1 MSRQANKTLIGG
13 FVLGAV
19 ALAVAA
25 VIVFGS
31 GRLFQRINKYVCFF
45 EGSVKGL
52 SVGAPVVFRG
62 VEIGSVIDVQLAA
75 DPNNL
80 TISIPVYIEIK
91 PQRFRVAGG
100 SSPVSLGRLK
110 RSPAENLKLLI
121 DKGLRAQLQS
131 QSFVTGQLM
140 VGLDFHPDKP
150 AKLLGDGKVM
160 EIPTVPSTMEE
171 LSNTL
176 QKIPVGDISANL
188 SSAIAG
194 IDRFVN
200 SPEGLNQTLQDIQ
213 KLLRN
218 VDSKIGPLASGI
230 GEAVKQA
237 QKTLQNVDSRIGPL
251 ASNLEE
257 TVKDT
262 RKLVRNVDRE
272 IPPLASDLKST
283 VQATKATVVTAEK
296 TLNEI
301 KTLTGRDSQTVYK
314 LNKALDDL
322 STAARSVR
330 TLADNLNRQPESLLR
345 GKSAPKGR

>member
-19 ALAVAA
+19 VLAVVA
-25 VIVFGS
+25 VIAFGS
-31 GRLFQRINKYVCFF
+31 GRLFQRINKYVLFF
-45 EGSVKGL
+45 QGSVKGL
-52 SVGAPVVFRG
+52 SVGAPVVLRG
-62 VEIGSVIDVQLAA
+62 VQIGSVIDVELVA
-75 DPNNL
+75 DPSTL
-80 TISIPVYIEIK
+80 TVNIPVYIEIMPEK
-91 PQRFRVAGG
+91 FHNIGG
-100 SSPVSLGRLK
+100 FQK
-110 RSPAENLKLLI
+110 RSPAENLQLLI

-140 VGLDFHPDKP
+140 VDLDFHPDKP

-160 EIPTVPSTMEE
+160 EIPTISSTMEE

-176 QKIPVGDISANL
+176 QKIPVADISAKL

-194 IDRFVN
+194 IDRVVN

-213 KLLRN
+213 KLVRN

-237 QKTLQNVDSRIGPL
+237 QKLLQTLEGKIGPL
-251 ASNLEE
+251 ASDLDQ

-262 RKLVRNVDRE
+262 QKLVRGIDRE
-272 IPPLASDLKST
+272 IPSLASDLKST

-296 TLNEI
+296 TLVEI
-301 KTLTGRDSQTVYK
+301 KGLTGKDSQTVYK
-314 LNKALDDL
+314 LNKALDEL
-322 STAARSVR
+322 TAASRSVR

>member
-19 ALAVAA
+19 VLAVVA
-25 VIVFGS
+25 VVAFGS
-31 GRLFQRINKYVCFF
+31 GRLFQRINKYVLFF
-45 EGSVKGL
+45 QGSVKGL

-62 VEIGSVIDVQLAA
+62 VEIGSVIDVELLA
-75 DPNNL
+75 DPNTL
-80 TISIPVYIEIK
+80 TVNIPVYVEIK
-91 PQRFRVAGG
+91 PGKFRILGG
-100 SSPVSLGRLK
+100 SLGVSLINVK
-110 RSPAENLKLLI
+110 RGPAENLKLLI

-140 VGLDFHPDKP
+140 VNLDFHPDKP
-150 AKLLGDGKVM
+150 AKFLGDGEIM
-160 EIPTVPSTMEE
+160 EIPTIPSTMEE
-171 LSNTL
+171 LSSTL
-176 QKIPVGDISANL
+176 QKIPLEDISAKL

-194 IDRFVN
+194 IDRAVN

-213 KLLRN
+213 KLARN

-237 QKTLQNVDSRIGPL
+237 QKLLQTLNGKIGPL
-251 ASNLEE
+251 ASDLDQ

-262 RKLVRNVDRE
+262 QKLVRGIDRE
-272 IPPLASDLKST
+272 IPPIASDLKST

-296 TLNEI
+296 TLVEI
-301 KTLTGRDSQTVYK
+301 KGLTGKDSQTVYK
-314 LNKALDDL
+314 LNKALDEL
-322 STAARSVR
+322 TAASRSVR

>member
-19 ALAVAA
+19 VLAVVA
-25 VIVFGS
+25 VVAFGS
-31 GRLFQRINKYVCFF
+31 GRLFQRINQYVLFF
-45 EGSVKGL
+45 GGSVKGL
-52 SVGAPVVFRG
+52 SVGAPVMFRG
-62 VEIGSVIDVQLAA
+62 VEIGSVIDVELVA
-75 DPNNL
+75 DPNTL
-80 TISIPVYIEIK
+80 TVNIPVYVEIK
-91 PQRFRVAGG
+91 PKKFNLGG
-100 SSPVSLGRLK
+100 SPGVSLVNMK

-140 VGLDFHPDKP
+140 VNLDFHPDKP
-150 AKLLGDGKVM
+150 AKFLGDGEIM
-160 EIPTVPSTMEE
+160 EIPTIPSTMEE
-171 LSNTL
+171 LSSTL
-176 QKIPVGDISANL
+176 QKIPLEDISAKL

-194 IDRFVN
+194 IDRAVN

-213 KLLRN
+213 KLARN

-237 QKTLQNVDSRIGPL
+237 QKLLQTLNGKIGPL
-251 ASNLEE
+251 ASDLDQ

-262 RKLVRNVDRE
+262 QKLVRGIDRE
-272 IPPLASDLKST
+272 IPSIASDLKST

-296 TLNEI
+296 TLVEI
-301 KTLTGRDSQTVYK
+301 KALTGKDSQTVYK
-314 LNKALDDL
+314 LNKALDEL
-322 STAARSVR
+322 TAASRSVR

-345 GKSAPKGR
+345 GKSTPKGR